1 MYNLYQNLRGQGLAV
16 KLEVWCDVPGVLE
29 EAPLELEAPSL
40 ELKPVPLELK
50 PVPLELKPLPLEL
63 EAPPM
68 ELKPAPLELEP
79 TPLELK
85 PAPPELKAVHWEVD
99 IGITDLNIAPGVR
112 LPTLRAGCPPLEL
125 DNNFLEPDIA
135 PQVPAS
141 LSCMTRPRT
150 VQSNPESGLAQQE
163 LGITSLTLNPT
174 PLTTSYKCTDCVMI
188 VLVVKLTPYFLHC
201 RPIRGGGP

>member
-1 MYNLYQNLRGQGLAV
+1 MEGMESHVYNLYQNLRGQGLAV
-16 KLEVWCDVPGVLE
+16 KLEVWCDVPGALE
-29 EAPLELEAPSL
+29 EA
-40 ELKPVPLELK
+40 
-50 PVPLELKPLPLEL
+50 PLEL

-141 LSCMTRPRT
+141 L
-150 VQSNPESGLAQQE
+150 E
-163 LGITSLTLNPT
+163 LYDP
-174 PLTTSYKCTDCVMI
+174 P
-188 VLVVKLTPYFLHC
+188 
-201 RPIRGGGP
+201 